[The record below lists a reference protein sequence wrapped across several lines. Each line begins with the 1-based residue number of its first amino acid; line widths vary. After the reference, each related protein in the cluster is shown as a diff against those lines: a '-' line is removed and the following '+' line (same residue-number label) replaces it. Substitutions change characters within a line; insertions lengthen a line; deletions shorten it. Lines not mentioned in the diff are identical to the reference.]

1 MRLKKLILTICFFL
15 TFSVI
20 GVKADYAGFTEQ
32 TRVTA
37 SAKTTSEY
45 TYVRVFA
52 DGSWWIYV
60 YLDGTLIL
68 VLPDDDE

>member
-15 TFSVI
+15 TFSVT
-20 GVKADYAGFTEQ
+20 GVKADYVSLTEQ
-32 TRVTA
+32 TRVTT
-37 SAKTTSEY
+37 SAKTASEY

-52 DGSWWIYV
+52 EGRWWIYV